1 VVRITSF
8 LGDRPMTKSTL
19 FVSGVLEWVRRDRI
33 DSCGTVMAQFAERV
47 RHQPLPHRQ
56 EDDGQDGEGDAEA
69 RNLLGHGALVCLESA
84 PASGAQFV
92 ARNIDAS
99 VGFPNGPRQMALCG
113 EGRPPRRWDTLNR

>member
-1 VVRITSF
+1 VVRITAF

-19 FVSGVLEWVRRDRI
+19 FVSGVLERVGRDRV
-33 DSCGTVMAQFAERV
+33 DGRGAVMAQFAERV
-47 RHQPLPHRQ
+47 RHQLLPHRQ
-56 EDDGQDGEGDAEA
+56 EDDGQDGESDAEA

-99 VGFPNGPRQMALCG
+99 VEFLNEPRQIALCG